1 MNTGL
6 AAVLAALAIGGVL
19 AAGLSLEGGDGNSG
33 IPSGAILQDVDTGP
47 EDVEETGAGESSG
60 PENGSDNEASEGGSN
75 EASSG
80 DGGGGNEASSGDGG
94 GGNEASSGDG
104 GGGNGAS
111 SGDGGGGNGASAGE
125 ASGSGG
131 DGGGGDGGGG
141 DGGGGA
147 GGGGDGG
154 GGDGGGAADGAQ
166 ADPGASATNICRVVG
181 EIDGDDFD
189 IDSWTSCGI
198 TFIETFLQVRWIRP
212 GVTVGLDIGNFSGNP
227 GDYTG
232 VVTLIGAPNED
243 SFYGGECTVTILEFD
258 ANGGQTLRASATDCN
273 DIPTIA
279 ENVEVS
285 LFLIEP

>member
-6 AAVLAALAIGGVL
+6 AAALAALAIGGVL
-19 AAGLSLEGGDGNSG
+19 AAGLALGSGDGNGG
-33 IPSGAILQDVDTGP
+33 IPSGAIPEDVDTGP
-47 EDVEETGAGESSG
+47 EDIEETGAGESSG
-60 PENGSDNEASEGGSN
+60 LENGSDNQAS
-75 EASSG
+75 
-80 DGGGGNEASSGDGG
+80 DGAGGNEAS
-94 GGNEASSGDG
+94 A
-104 GGGNGAS
+104 GA
-111 SGDGGGGNGASAGE
+111 GAGE
-125 ASGSGG
+125 ASG
-131 DGGGGDGGGG
+131 GGGG
-141 DGGGGA
+141 GGGGA
-147 GGGGDGG
+147 GS
-154 GGDGGGAADGAQ
+154 GAADSAE
-166 ADPGASATNICRVVG
+166 ADPGATSTSTCRVVG

-189 IDSWTSCGI
+189 IDNWASCGI
-198 TFIETFLQVRWIRP
+198 TFIETLLQVLWIRP